1 MVGSAGATRV
11 MFSDAMSEP
20 SISPAKTA
28 MTPRSTPPVVAVFAA
43 LGVAGTHEAIREQA
57 RRRHAESEHLGQAAD
72 GDLTLVPQDM
82 HGSHLL
88 HRYVQVAPLAGGRVQ
103 ERAMKSPVAD
113 EGVVD

>member
-1 MVGSAGATRV
+1 MRLAAFDQLGHQAVARAAEPDEHTTSVGQ
-11 MFSDAMSEP
+11 
-20 SISPAKTA
+20 
-28 MTPRSTPPVVAVFAA
+28 VVAA